1 MPTIVCAISL
11 ICADFDL
18 GGFAFTIFA
27 LISISIFLLHYAFKN
42 GSAAVGARLLRVA
55 ARAVA
60 TARIVPIAK
69 RLAVIAHVGARE
81 RSAILAHELCAL
93 GVRRVFL
100 CPTHSGPVLSAVFSQ
115 STSENIIM
123 AIPPPNIITTSPISI
138 SVSAPKNPRNPVRL
152 NIISHSNPN
161 NVKNLFIIIL
171 CASVCLS
178 LSGS

>member
-1 MPTIVCAISL
+1 MGIS
-11 ICADFDL
+11 
-18 GGFAFTIFA
+18 
-27 LISISIFLLHYAFKN
+27 
-42 GSAAVGARLLRVA
+42 
-55 ARAVA
+55 ARAVTSA
-60 TARIVPIAK
+60 SVVPIAK
-69 RLAVIAHVGARE
+69 RLAVVAHISARE

-100 CPTHSGPVLSAVFSQ
+100 CPTHIGPVLSAVFSQ
-115 STSENIIM
+115 STSEDIIA

-171 CASVCLS
+171 CASVCLY